1 MNFDWVQLIG
11 VVLIAAAIY
20 AILKRVDVRLA
31 LLLCALTLG
40 ALGGNLPAV
49 IRQFF
54 LTLTNEQFVVPICS
68 AMGFA
73 YVMRQSGCDQHLV
86 QFLVKPLR
94 RIRVLL
100 IPGAVIVG
108 FLVNIPVVSQTSTVV
123 AIGSVLVPLLRAAR
137 ISPLTTGSA
146 LLLGCS
152 IGGELL
158 NPGAPE
164 FRTICEALSTPEN
177 IVLSTECV
185 AHVFP
190 LILPQL
196 AIATALFWVLSLK
209 AEGHFIHEMESRR
222 PPEMDKPATELES
235 TEKEFRVNILKALV
249 PLVPITLLFLTG
261 PPLQVISIPEGWLV
275 DIHKPD
281 DKLHFDS
288 RLIGAA
294 MLVGVVLAA
303 AVGGSSVWYS
313 ARAFFEGA
321 GYAFTHIISVIVAAT
336 CFGKGVD
343 TIGLAKQFSPF
354 ISNRSALLI
363 SSAGAIP
370 LAFAWT
376 CGSGMASTQSLFQF
390 FVEPAKALNVSPL
403 HVGAMVSIASAAGR
417 TMSPVAA
424 VTLMCATLTETNP
437 FDLVR
442 RVALPL
448 AVATAVLV
456 LMALV
461 MAGI

>member
-1 MNFDWVQLIG
+1 MSLNPEILIG
-11 VVLIAAAIY
+11 VAIIAASIF
-20 AILKRVDVRLA
+20 AILKGVDVRLA
-31 LLLCALTLG
+31 LLLCAL
-40 ALGGNLPAV
+40 ALGVLGGDVPAV
-49 IRQFF
+49 VRQFF
-54 LTLTNEQFVVPICS
+54 LTLTNEQFVVPICC

-86 QFLVKPLR
+86 QLLVKPLR

-100 IPGAVIVG
+100 IPGAALVG
-108 FLVNIPVVSQTSTVV
+108 FLVNIPVVSQTSTLV

-164 FRTICEALSTPEN
+164 FRTICQAVSTSEN
-177 IVLSTECV
+177 IVPSTQCV

-196 AIATALFWVLSLK
+196 AIATGLFWIMSLK
-209 AEGHFIHEMESRR
+209 AEARFL
-222 PPEMDKPATELES
+222 AELE
-235 TEKEFRVNILKALV
+235 EQPRPENEEPAVQPEFRVNFIKAIV

-261 PPLQVISIPEGWLV
+261 PPLQVFSVPKSWLI
-275 DIHKPD
+275 DANKHD
-281 DKLHFDS
+281 DLLHFDS

-303 AVGGSSVWYS
+303 TVGGASAWNT

-321 GYAFTHIISVIVAAT
+321 GYALTHIISVIIAAT

-343 TIGLAKQFSPF
+343 TIGLARQFS
-354 ISNRSALLI
+354 ALI
-363 SSAGAIP
+363 SHRLAWLISAAGAIP
-370 LAFAWT
+370 LAFAWV

-390 FVEPAKALNVSPL
+390 FVEPSRVLNVSPL
-403 HVGAMVSIASAAGR
+403 HVGAVVSIASAAGR

-424 VTLMCATLTETNP
+424 VTLMAATLTGTNP

-448 AVATAVLV
+448 AAATVVTILV
-456 LMALV
+456 ALV
-461 MAGI
+461 TVR